1 MGFTKV
7 NLTDFVNDTNRQST
21 GRCVSMAIKLSI
33 PAMIAQLSAIIMEYI
48 DAAMVGSL
56 GANASASIGLVAT
69 TTWLFF
75 GLCSAVAAGFSVQ
88 VAHYIGARRYEE
100 ARQLVRE
107 SLSATLLF
115 SMILMAIG
123 ILLSDS
129 LPAMLGGNS
138 DINPGA
144 TSYFFIFALSM
155 PAWQLYVTSAGLL
168 RAGGNMTVPGL
179 MGALMCLLDVLFN
192 FFFIFPT
199 RQVGI
204 LGIDVTIPGAGMG
217 VTGAAIG
224 SALAELTIG
233 VIVARYL
240 IFSSRELKITG
251 THGSFIPQIK
261 TLTKAFRIG
270 FPMGL
275 ERFITSAA
283 QIMLTIIV
291 APLGTFAIAA
301 NAFAITAESICYM
314 PGYGIAD
321 AATTLVGQSLGA
333 GNRALARRMAYVT
346 IGMGMAIMT
355 FLGIIMYMAAPVMIG
370 VMTPVNE
377 ILELGVSALRI
388 EAFAEP
394 MFAAA
399 IVAYGVFVGAGD
411 TVLPCSFNLG
421 CMWVIRITLAAIL
434 APRMGLDGVWL
445 AMAIE
450 LSCRGLLFLW
460 RLRGDRWLNN
470 SKKITL

>member
-1 MGFTKV
+1 MGLTKV
-7 NLTDFVNDTNRQST
+7 NLADFVNDPTRQST
-21 GRCVSMAIKLSI
+21 GRCISMAVKLSI

-56 GANASASIGLVAT
+56 GANASASIGLIAT

-88 VAHYIGARRYEE
+88 VAHHIGARRGDS
-100 ARQLVRE
+100 ARQIVRE
-107 SLSATLLF
+107 ALSATMIF
-115 SMILMAIG
+115 SMILMGIG
-123 ILLSDS
+123 IALSGP
-129 LPAMLGGNS
+129 LPTLLGGNP

-144 TSYFFIFALSM
+144 SSYFLIFAISM

-168 RAGGNMTVPGL
+168 RASGNMTVPGL
-179 MGALMCLLDVLFN
+179 LGALMCLLDVLFN

-199 RQVGI
+199 RTVNI
-204 LGIDVTIPGAGMG
+204 LGLAVSIPGAGLN

-233 VIVARYL
+233 LIVVYYL
-240 IFSSRELKITG
+240 ICRSRELKILG
-251 THGSFIPQIK
+251 THGSFIPRLKTIK
-261 TLTKAFRIG
+261 KAFRIG

-333 GNRALARRMAYVT
+333 KNRALARKMARVT
-346 IGMGMAIMT
+346 IGMGMGVMT
-355 FLGIIMYMAAPVMIG
+355 FLGVIMYIAAPLMIG
-370 VMTPVNE
+370 MMTPVQE
-377 ILELGVSALRI
+377 ILELGVEALRI

-411 TVLPCSFNLG
+411 TVIPCSFNLG

-434 APRMGLDGVWL
+434 APRIGLNGVWL

-450 LSCRGLLFLW
+450 LSCRGVLFLW

-470 SKKITL
+470 AKKITS